1 MKILIADDENLV
13 RIGLESMLEELLP
26 GRAEYLHA
34 ANAFQA
40 MALLEE
46 RGAPELADSVAQYS
60 RFCARMDGVEEE
72 EKTGAE
78 IYEDLIAGLEG
89 RKPL

>member
-1 MKILIADDENLV
+1 
-13 RIGLESMLEELLP
+13 MLSLCH
-26 GRAEYLHA
+26 GRAGLSPRALGTYLDATLDREKRLMYLGDLVWLA
-34 ANAFQA
+34 AV
-40 MALLEE
+40 

-60 RFCARMDGVEEE
+60 RFCARLDGVEEE

-78 IYEDLIAGLEG
+78 IYEDLLAGLEG

>member
-1 MKILIADDENLV
+1 
-13 RIGLESMLEELLP
+13 MLSLCQ
-26 GRAEYLHA
+26 GRAGLSPRALGTYLDATLDREKRLMYLGDLVWLA
-34 ANAFQA
+34 AV
-40 MALLEE
+40 

-60 RFCARMDGVEEE
+60 RFCARLDGVEEK

>member
-1 MKILIADDENLV
+1 
-13 RIGLESMLEELLP
+13 MLSLCQ
-26 GRAEYLHA
+26 GRAGMSPRALGTYLDATLDREKRLMYLGDLVWLA
-34 ANAFQA
+34 AV
-40 MALLEE
+40 

-60 RFCARMDGVEEE
+60 RFCARLDGVEEK

-78 IYEDLIAGLEG
+78 IYEDLLAGLEG

>member
-1 MKILIADDENLV
+1 
-13 RIGLESMLEELLP
+13 MLSLCQ
-26 GRAEYLHA
+26 GRAGLSPRALGTYLDATLDREKRLMYLGDLVWLA
-34 ANAFQA
+34 AV
-40 MALLEE
+40 

-78 IYEDLIAGLEG
+78 IYEDLLAGLEG

>member
-1 MKILIADDENLV
+1 
-13 RIGLESMLEELLP
+13 MLSLCQ
-26 GRAEYLHA
+26 GRAGLSPRALGTYLDATLDREKRLMYLGDLVWLA
-34 ANAFQA
+34 AV
-40 MALLEE
+40 

-60 RFCARMDGVEEE
+60 RFCARMDGVEEK

>member
-1 MKILIADDENLV
+1 
-13 RIGLESMLEELLP
+13 MLSLCQ
-26 GRAEYLHA
+26 GRAGLSPRALGTYLEATLDREKRLMYLGDLVWLA
-34 ANAFQA
+34 AV
-40 MALLEE
+40 

-60 RFCARMDGVEEE
+60 RFCARLDGVEEK

-78 IYEDLIAGLEG
+78 IYEDLLAGLEG

>member
-1 MKILIADDENLV
+1 
-13 RIGLESMLEELLP
+13 MLSLCQ
-26 GRAEYLHA
+26 GRAGLSPRALGTYLDATLDREKRLMYLGDLVWLA
-34 ANAFQA
+34 AV
-40 MALLEE
+40 

-78 IYEDLIAGLEG
+78 IYEDLLAGLEG
-89 RKPL
+89 RKP

>member
-1 MKILIADDENLV
+1 
-13 RIGLESMLEELLP
+13 MLSLCQ
-26 GRAEYLHA
+26 GRAGLSPRALGTYLDATLDREKRLMYLGDLVWLA
-34 ANAFQA
+34 AV
-40 MALLEE
+40 

-60 RFCARMDGVEEE
+60 RFCARLDGVEEK

-78 IYEDLIAGLEG
+78 IYEDLLAGLEG

>member
-1 MKILIADDENLV
+1 
-13 RIGLESMLEELLP
+13 MLSLCQ
-26 GRAEYLHA
+26 GRAGLSPRALSTYLDATLDREKRLMYLGELVWLA
-34 ANAFQA
+34 AV
-40 MALLEE
+40 

-60 RFCARMDGVEEE
+60 RFCARLDGVEEE

-78 IYEDLIAGLEG
+78 IYEDLLAGLEG

>member
-1 MKILIADDENLV
+1 
-13 RIGLESMLEELLP
+13 MLSLCQ
-26 GRAEYLHA
+26 GRAGLSPRALGTYLDATLDREKRLMYLGDLVWLA
-34 ANAFQA
+34 AV
-40 MALLEE
+40 

-60 RFCARMDGVEEE
+60 RFCARLDGVEEE

-78 IYEDLIAGLEG
+78 IYEDLLAGLEG

>member
-1 MKILIADDENLV
+1 
-13 RIGLESMLEELLP
+13 MLALCQ
-26 GRAEYLHA
+26 GRAGLSPRALGTYLDATLDREKRLMYLGDLVWLA
-34 ANAFQA
+34 AV
-40 MALLEE
+40 

-60 RFCARMDGVEEE
+60 RFCARLDGVEEK

-78 IYEDLIAGLEG
+78 IYEDLLAGLEG

>member
-1 MKILIADDENLV
+1 
-13 RIGLESMLEELLP
+13 MLSLCQ
-26 GRAEYLHA
+26 GRAGLSPRALGTYLDATLDREKRLMYLGDLVWLA
-34 ANAFQA
+34 AV
-40 MALLEE
+40 

-60 RFCARMDGVEEE
+60 RFCARMDGVEAE

>member
-1 MKILIADDENLV
+1 
-13 RIGLESMLEELLP
+13 MLSLCQ
-26 GRAEYLHA
+26 GRAGLSPRALGTYLDATLDREKRLMYLGDLVWLA
-34 ANAFQA
+34 AV
-40 MALLEE
+40 

-60 RFCARMDGVEEE
+60 RFCARLDSVEEE

-78 IYEDLIAGLEG
+78 IYEDLLAGLEG

>member
-1 MKILIADDENLV
+1 
-13 RIGLESMLEELLP
+13 MLSLCQ
-26 GRAEYLHA
+26 GRAGLSPRALGTYLDATLDREKRLMYLGDLVWLA
-34 ANAFQA
+34 AV
-40 MALLEE
+40 

-78 IYEDLIAGLEG
+78 IYDDLLAGLEG

>member
-1 MKILIADDENLV
+1 
-13 RIGLESMLEELLP
+13 MLSLCQ
-26 GRAEYLHA
+26 GRAGLSPRALGTYLDATLDREKRVMYLGDLVWLA
-34 ANAFQA
+34 AV
-40 MALLEE
+40 

-60 RFCARMDGVEEE
+60 SFCARLDGVEEK

-78 IYEDLIAGLEG
+78 IYEDLLAGLEG

>member
-1 MKILIADDENLV
+1 MLALCQG
-13 RIGLESMLEELLP
+13 RAGLSPRALGIYLDAMLEREK
-26 GRAEYLHA
+26 RMMYLGDLVWLA
-34 ANAFQA
+34 AV
-40 MALLEE
+40 
-46 RGAPELADSVAQYS
+46 RGEPELIDSVTQYS
-60 RFCARMDGVEEE
+60 RFCSQLDGAEEK

>member
-1 MKILIADDENLV
+1 
-13 RIGLESMLEELLP
+13 MLFLCQ
-26 GRAEYLHA
+26 GRAGLSPRALATYLDA
-34 ANAFQA
+34 ALDREKRLMYLGDLVWLAA
-40 MALLEE
+40 V

-78 IYEDLIAGLEG
+78 IYEDLLAGLEG

>member
-1 MKILIADDENLV
+1 
-13 RIGLESMLEELLP
+13 MLSLCQ
-26 GRAEYLHA
+26 GRAGLSPRALSTYLDATLDREKRLMYLGDLVWLA
-34 ANAFQA
+34 AV
-40 MALLEE
+40 

-78 IYEDLIAGLEG
+78 IYEDLLAGLEG

>member
-1 MKILIADDENLV
+1 
-13 RIGLESMLEELLP
+13 MLSLCH
-26 GRAEYLHA
+26 GRAGLSPRALGTYLDATLDREKRLMYLGDLVWLA
-34 ANAFQA
+34 AV
-40 MALLEE
+40 

-60 RFCARMDGVEEE
+60 RFCARLDGVEEK

-78 IYEDLIAGLEG
+78 IYEDLLAGLEG

>member
-1 MKILIADDENLV
+1 
-13 RIGLESMLEELLP
+13 MLALCQ
-26 GRAEYLHA
+26 GRAGLSPRALGTYLDATLDREKRLMYLGDLVWLA
-34 ANAFQA
+34 AV
-40 MALLEE
+40 

-72 EKTGAE
+72 AKTGAE
-78 IYEDLIAGLEG
+78 IYEDLLAGLEG

>member
-1 MKILIADDENLV
+1 
-13 RIGLESMLEELLP
+13 MLSLCQ
-26 GRAEYLHA
+26 GRAGLSPRALGTYLDATLDREKRLMYLGDLVWLA
-34 ANAFQA
+34 AV
-40 MALLEE
+40 

>member
-1 MKILIADDENLV
+1 
-13 RIGLESMLEELLP
+13 MLSLCQ
-26 GRAEYLHA
+26 GRAGLSPRALATYLDA
-34 ANAFQA
+34 TLDREKRLMYLGDLVWLSAV
-40 MALLEE
+40 

-78 IYEDLIAGLEG
+78 IYEDLLAGLEG

>member
-1 MKILIADDENLV
+1 MLSLCQGRVGLSPRALGTYLDATLDREKRLMYLGDLV
-13 RIGLESMLEELLP
+13 WL
-26 GRAEYLHA
+26 A
-34 ANAFQA
+34 AV
-40 MALLEE
+40 

-78 IYEDLIAGLEG
+78 IYEDLLAGLEG

>member
-1 MKILIADDENLV
+1 
-13 RIGLESMLEELLP
+13 MLALCQ
-26 GRAEYLHA
+26 GRAGLSPRALGTYLDATLDREKRLMYLGDLVWLA
-34 ANAFQA
+34 AV
-40 MALLEE
+40 

-60 RFCARMDGVEEE
+60 RFCARMDGVEEK

-78 IYEDLIAGLEG
+78 IYEDLLAGLEG